1 MFLFVQ
7 TGFDEIVHSFDL
19 LFDVIFLQVYLT
31 LCCALIGSAA
41 GAYLHL
47 VWNIGGIL
55 TSLATIGCSIWL
67 LSTPTHEEVGLW
79 TVLSF
84 ASCSHVFCVVLFCIL
99 Y

>member
-1 MFLFVQ
+1 ML
-7 TGFDEIVHSFDL
+7 TCSNGFDEIVHSFDL

-47 VWNIGGIL
+47 LWNIGGIL

-67 LSTPTHEEVGLW
+67 LSIPTHEEVGLW
-79 TVLSF
+79 TVLFLS
-84 ASCSHVFCVVLFCIL
+84 SCSVVFCVVLFCIL